1 MESGDI
7 LQSQINW
14 LEGKGREKKNGK
26 RIRKNQD
33 DSLQVKLL
41 LNSKI

>member
-1 MESGDI
+1 MESGDF
-7 LQSQINW
+7 LESQINW
-14 LEGKGREKKNGK
+14 LEGKGREKNGK

-33 DSLQVKLL
+33 DSLKVKLL